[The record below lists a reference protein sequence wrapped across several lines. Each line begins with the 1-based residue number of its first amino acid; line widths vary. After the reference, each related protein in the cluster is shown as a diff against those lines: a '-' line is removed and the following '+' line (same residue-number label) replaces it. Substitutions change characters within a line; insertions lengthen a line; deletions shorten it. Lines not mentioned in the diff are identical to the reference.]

1 MHQSNEK
8 EKFIK
13 NCWLGKG
20 MEIKELEEKILIL
33 KKKVEYFYFKKIAV
47 HIVKKNKWFHNGII
61 LEFQGDLLILN
72 DEKKGAM
79 PIYLIEIEEIEKKEV
94 RNGNSK

>member
-1 MHQSNEK
+1 
-8 EKFIK
+8 
-13 NCWLGKG
+13 

-33 KKKVEYFYFKKIAV
+33 KKKVQYFYDNQIPV
-47 HIVKKNKWFHNGII
+47 HIVKKNKWFHNGMI
-61 LEFQGDLLILN
+61 LELEGDLLILD

-94 RNGNSK
+94 RG